1 MKLSNKYLMFWILT
15 IIACSAKVEY
25 TTPHA
30 TYRNVEYGKPYVI
43 RGVTYYPMTRVDRF
57 VQTGLASWYGS
68 EEHGKPT
75 ASGEPFD
82 MYAITAAHKTLP
94 LGSYVLVE
102 NLENKK
108 KLVVRI
114 NDRGPFISGRIIDL
128 SYAAA
133 KKIGID
139 QKGLARVRITL
150 LSENPNY
157 FMAHG
162 KRIDINKG
170 SFAIQVGSFSNYM
183 NASNLLSRIKNG
195 KIKSVDL
202 NGKTYYR
209 VWITGFTDRRDAIK
223 YLERIMGTFPDA
235 FVIAEE

>member
-1 MKLSNKYLMFWILT
+1 MIV
-15 IIACSAKVEY
+15 ACSTKVEY
-25 TTPHA
+25 TTPYA
-30 TYRNVEYGKPYVI
+30 TYRNIEYGRPYVI
-43 RGVTYYPMTRVDRF
+43 RGVTYYPMTRVDKF
-57 VQTGLASWYGS
+57 VQTGLASWYGI

-102 NLENKK
+102 NLENGKK
-108 KLVVRI
+108 VVVRI

-139 QKGLARVRITL
+139 QKGLAKARVTL

-157 FMAHG
+157 LMVHG

-170 SFAIQVGSFSNYM
+170 SFAIQIGSFSSYT
-183 NASNLLSRIKNG
+183 NASNLLSRIENG
-195 KIKSVDL
+195 KIKGVEL
-202 NGKTYYR
+202 NGKKYYR
-209 VWITGFTDRRDAIK
+209 VWVTGFTDRRKAVK
-223 YLERIMGTFPDA
+223 YLENILKTFPDA